1 MRIYPCHSIDTHL
14 FSCTLKSS
22 GESWPRALYQPFTSL
37 RHVLARTI
45 GLDKGDGGMLM
56 ETAAMNRVNMKLL
69 QSLIDRMNA
78 KKNPILEEQTR
89 RFAKHPD
96 GSVSDLCVSV
106 RRVPNACGRTVASA
120 ERLPITDLMATPN
133 GEPCILTVMNSMH
146 TVVCGDVVYML
157 LPDKKGKET
166 KTMRVDL
173 LGFATD
179 GKPLTYVYGICDEP
193 FAVPPFYVFH
203 GDKGLYKN
211 EEGFHGATVLKNGD
225 LVYCLD
231 DGKRTF
237 LYRNEEIVAEREGVL
252 SAAPV
257 QFHELHENRFVCL
270 EQCDASGAPPYRL
283 TTFLEPN
290 QTFGRKYVDVRMTNT
305 GLLAI
310 TSDCCVDDPF
320 ATKGELFF
328 TPESTN
334 PFGNNPYLAEL
345 KKLPDGRIAYIGE
358 STRDHLRCIVVDK
371 KEQPGF
377 DLVSGLFERNGV
389 CMYYGIIG
397 YHLYTMEI
405 PPL

>member
-1 MRIYPCHSIDTHL
+1 M
-14 FSCTLKSS
+14 
-22 GESWPRALYQPFTSL
+22 
-37 RHVLARTI
+37 LARTI
-45 GLDKGDGGMLM
+45 GLDEGDGGMFM
-56 ETAAMNRVNMKLL
+56 ETVATNRVNMKLL

-120 ERLPITDLMATPN
+120 ERLPITDLMVTPN

-146 TVVCGDVVYML
+146 TVVCGDVVYKL
-157 LPDKKGKET
+157 LPDKKGTET
-166 KTMRVDL
+166 RTMRVDL
-173 LGFATD
+173 LGFAAD
-179 GKPLTYVYGICDEP
+179 GKPITRVYGVCDEP
-193 FAVPPFYVFH
+193 FAIPPFYIFH

-211 EEGFHGATVLKNGD
+211 ETGFHGATVLKDGN
-225 LVYCLD
+225 LVYCVD
-231 DGKRTF
+231 DGEQSF
-237 LYRNEEIVAEREGVL
+237 LYRNEKIVAQREGIVSTAL
-252 SAAPV
+252 PI
-257 QFHELHENRFVCL
+257 QFCELHENRFVCL
-270 EQCDASGAPPYRL
+270 VQKEESGAPPYRL
-283 TTFLEPN
+283 TTFTEPN
-290 QTFGRKYVDVRMTNT
+290 QVFGREYVDIRMTNT

-310 TSDCCVDDPF
+310 THDCFVDDPF
-320 ATKGELFF
+320 ATDGETFF
-328 TPESTN
+328 TPQSSN
-334 PFGNNPYLAEL
+334 PFGNNPYLADL

-389 CMYYGIIG
+389 WMYYGIIG
-397 YHLYTMEI
+397 YHLYSMEI